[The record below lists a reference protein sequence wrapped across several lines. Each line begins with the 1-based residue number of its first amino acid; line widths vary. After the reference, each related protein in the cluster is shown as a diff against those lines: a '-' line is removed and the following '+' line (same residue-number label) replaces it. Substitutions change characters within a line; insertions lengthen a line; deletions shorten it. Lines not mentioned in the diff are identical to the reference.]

1 LTWLTQAE
9 QPADQQVFAQ
19 TPLIAAKLVLNHFP
33 DSRDSAEQKTLFGT
47 SPIL

>member
-1 LTWLTQAE
+1 MTWLTQAE

-19 TPLIAAKLVLNHFP
+19 TPLIAAKLILNHSP
-33 DSRDSAEQKTLFGT
+33 DSRDSVEQRTLSGT